1 MCNELPIVF
10 TLVPPLN
17 PVVLCTTCGEPLTLE
32 MELDEGECVDCM
44 ADRAKSAEERI
55 PA

>member
-1 MCNELPIVF
+1 MCSELPIVF

-17 PVVLCTTCGEPLTLE
+17 PTVLCSCGEPLTRE

-44 ADRAKSAEERI
+44 ADRAKAAEERI
-55 PA
+55 TA